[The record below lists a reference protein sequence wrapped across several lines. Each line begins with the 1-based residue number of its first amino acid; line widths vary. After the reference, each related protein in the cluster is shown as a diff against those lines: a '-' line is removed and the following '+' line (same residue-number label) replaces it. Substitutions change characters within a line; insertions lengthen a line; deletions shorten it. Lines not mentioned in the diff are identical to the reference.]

1 MHPFRSNSL
10 LNLKLLAH
18 HLAGLAMFMMTG
30 LATGDEINTE
40 QKDND
45 RKAILAMQ
53 GEYEVGFK
61 FLETVVLK
69 PNYHRKGEK
78 ISGAFEKVYLVED
91 SPNKIVLQ
99 HLLVSDNGEV
109 TKHWRQDWIYEAS
122 TRLEFTEDQIWRV
135 KKIADDKIKGY
146 WTQCV
151 YEVTDAPRYCGTG
164 KWNHHYGHPTWTS
177 DRTWRPLPR
186 REYTTRND
194 YNALNV
200 ENRHTITP
208 AGWTHE
214 QDNTK
219 VVRKGEHTEL
229 LVVREVG
236 FNDYQKVSVINFK
249 AADDYWQKTAAYWA
263 GIRQRWETMVQKHD
277 CLQLKSDLNDTQLMN
292 TVFEQ
297 AEHVTQGYQAD
308 QQVLDK
314 AFTTWVAA
322 CPVR

>member
-1 MHPFRSNSL
+1 MNLSDFMVRRMHVAWLACILSMSPMSL
-10 LNLKLLAH
+10 HAS
-18 HLAGLAMFMMTG
+18 AP
-30 LATGDEINTE
+30 
-40 QKDND
+40 DNEETVTQD
-45 RKAILAMQ
+45 RQAILAMQ

-61 FLETVVLK
+61 FIETVTLK
-69 PNYHRKGEK
+69 PNYHRKDDK
-78 ISGAFEKVYLVED
+78 LSGAFEKVYVVED
-91 SPNKIVLQ
+91 TPKKIVLQ
-99 HLLVSDNGEV
+99 HLLVSDAGEV
-109 TKHWRQDWIYEAS
+109 IKHWRQDWLYEAT
-122 TRLEFTEDQIWRV
+122 TRLEFTEDQVWRV

-208 AGWTHE
+208 SGWTHE

-219 VVRKGEHTEL
+219 VVRKGESTESL
-229 LVVREVG
+229 LVREVG

-249 AADDYWQKTAAYWA
+249 TADDYWQKTAGYWD
-263 GIRQRWETMVQKHD
+263 GIRQRWEAILQKNH
-277 CLQLKSDLNDTQLMN
+277 CLQLQSDLNDTHLMKA
-292 TVFEQ
+292 VFEQ
-297 AEHVTQGYQAD
+297 AEHVTQGHQAD
-308 QQVLDK
+308 QK
-314 AFTTWVAA
+314 ALGAAFATWVAA
-322 CPVR
+322 CPAR